1 MDSVW
6 HSAPDS
12 RSVPPKDVGAT
23 VLSPM
28 SKNESSDSVGL
39 LRNPCAVPGSMAGPF
54 VSSGVPLGL
63 PLERAF
69 FWDPWSGPLVL
80 WDSFG
85 DQAATRW
92 EPDGDKLGPS
102 GDHMR
107 SSGKWDQVEATRTKS
122 GPSGEQVGT
131 KWDQVRTKWDQVGTK
146 WGPTTKMFYKG
157 RSSLRLEIPTIV

>member
-1 MDSVW
+1 MQGHNMDSVW

-28 SKNESSDSVGL
+28 SKNKSSDPVGL
-39 LRNPCAVPGSMAGPF
+39 LLNPCAVPGSMAGPF
-54 VSSGVPLGL
+54 VSSGVPLGVT
-63 PLERAF
+63 LERAF

-92 EPDGDKLGPS
+92 EPDGDQLGPS

-107 SSGKWDQVEATRTKS
+107 SSGKWDQVEAN
-122 GPSGEQVGT
+122 
-131 KWDQVRTKWDQVGTK
+131 RTKWDQVGAK
-146 WGPTTKMFYKG
+146 WGPSEDQVGPSGDRMGTKWRPSGDQQRKC
-157 RSSLRLEIPTIV
+157 

>member
-6 HSAPDS
+6 HSAPYS

-28 SKNESSDSVGL
+28 SKNKSSDSVGL
-39 LRNPCAVPGSMAGPF
+39 LRNPCAVPL
-54 VSSGVPLGL
+54 GV

-92 EPDGDKLGPS
+92 EPDGDQLGPS

-107 SSGKWDQVEATRTKS
+107 SSGVEI
-122 GPSGEQVGT
+122 GPSGSKSDQVGT
-131 KWDQVRTKWDQVGTK
+131 KWGPSGDQMGPSEDQVRTKWDQVVIK
-146 WGPTTKMFYKG
+146 L
-157 RSSLRLEIPTIV
+157 SLIHI

>member
-28 SKNESSDSVGL
+28 SKNKSSDPVGL
-39 LRNPCAVPGSMAGPF
+39 LLNPCAVPGSMAGPF
-54 VSSGVPLGL
+54 VSSGVPLGV
-63 PLERAF
+63 PMERDF

-92 EPDGDKLGPS
+92 EPDGDQLGPS

-107 SSGKWDQVEATRTKS
+107 SSGDEM
-122 GPSGEQVGT
+122 GPSGI
-131 KWDQVRTKWDQVGTK
+131 KSDQVGTK
-146 WGPTTKMFYKG
+146 WRPSGDRMGPSEDQVGTSGDRMGTKWRPSGDQQRKC
-157 RSSLRLEIPTIV
+157 